1 MTKQEI
7 ARLVASLT
15 DDEFKQLRD
24 FLGDPEDDLT
34 SRAPDDGQFA
44 KSLFGGGHD

>member
-15 DDEFKQLRD
+15 DDEVRQLRD
-24 FLGDPEDDLT
+24 FLTDTENSDSNGVE
-34 SRAPDDGQFA
+34 AGQFA
-44 KSLFGGGHD
+44 KSLFGGSND